1 MRLNYLVAKP
11 FLLAT
16 LLLLAACHDDDDKP
30 QHEGEGQLMVAVD
43 NPGNQALT
51 LRVFGK
57 GLEEPLENRFEAGN
71 ATDVL
76 EAWLPV
82 GAYGALLTGIS
93 EEITLDATGSFDAA
107 TAIVNIP
114 EGASSMPALDSPVY
128 VAAHSDIT
136 IAEGEKQELSLTPED
151 IRQILRLTVTVA
163 DGRITSPIEATLYG
177 VAREVILATG
187 EPFSSATLGFSLPA
201 PGAKQTSR
209 ALAGILGI
217 VWPRENESATTT
229 GNDHLLTLTW
239 QTTDGKKQTYSEE
252 VSEQLFRPSQSGA
265 DTLDLAVTIRE
276 EAANVPIRLY
286 TGIKTRAMIDEFRQ
300 TPVCVAV
307 GTTAGQYTESWDA
320 TATDSEITLTPER
333 YYPADG
339 SPVFLRGYHPVAPLT
354 NGEVKYTLTGQ
365 EDLMLSIEQS
375 GSLADRFNAA
385 RTPLTYSHL
394 LSQLNFTLRLKGA
407 PKNYRVR
414 SVHLNGMA
422 ASAVVNLFSGKVE
435 PIGTAGPVVVYSDPG
450 TGGFPVV
457 DGVVTLPGYILVQ
470 PEASLTLDLVLAV
483 DNNPANDKSFKDL
496 PVQFGEG
503 GTEGGSAYE
512 VEISLEV
519 PDTPEPNPD
528 PDPTPDPDDPV
539 IPDVPDPGPDPDP
552 DPPTPPKPSE
562 PDAEN
567 GVKVTVKAKVI
578 NWSKGDSGNVGV

>member
-1 MRLNYLVAKP
+1 MRLDYLVAKP

-16 LLLLAACHDDDDKP
+16 FLLLAACHDDDKP
-30 QHEGEGQLMVAVD
+30 QHEGEGQLMVTVD

-57 GLEEPLENRFEAGN
+57 GLQEPLENRFEAGN
-71 ATDVL
+71 TADVL

-82 GAYGALLTGIS
+82 GAYDALLTGSS
-93 EEITLDATGSFDAA
+93 EEITLDATGSFNAA
-107 TAIVNIP
+107 TATVNIP
-114 EGASSMPALDSPVY
+114 EGSSTMPALDSPVY

-136 IAEGEKQELSLTPED
+136 VTEGEKRELSLTPED
-151 IRQILRLTVTVA
+151 IRQILRLTVTVS
-163 DGRITSPIEATLYG
+163 DGRITSPIEATLG
-177 VAREVILATG
+177 SVAQEVSLVTSD
-187 EPFSSATLGFSLPA
+187 PVSSATLGLSLPV
-201 PGAKQTSR
+201 PGAEQTSR

-217 VWPRENESATTT
+217 VWPRENESATSDN
-229 GNDHLLTLTW
+229 GHLLTLTW
-239 QTTDGKKQTYSEE
+239 RTADGKKQTYSED

-276 EAANVPIRLY
+276 EAANVPIHLY
-286 TGIKTRAMIDEFRQ
+286 TGIKTRAIVDEFKQ
-300 TPVCVAV
+300 TPVCIAA
-307 GTTAGQYTESWDA
+307 GTTAGQYTESWDG
-320 TATDSEITLTPER
+320 TATDGEILLTPER

-339 SPVFLRGYHPVAPLT
+339 SPLFLRGYHPVAPLT

-365 EDLMLSIEQS
+365 EDLMLSVEQS
-375 GSLADRFNAA
+375 GSLTDRFSAA
-385 RTPLTYSHL
+385 KTPLTYSHL

-450 TGGFPVV
+450 TGGFPIV
-457 DGVVTLPGYILVQ
+457 DGVVTLPGYVLVQ
-470 PEASLTLDLVLAV
+470 PEASLTLDLVLNI
-483 DNNPANDKSFKDL
+483 DGNPANDLSFKDL

-512 VEISLEV
+512 VEISLEI
-519 PDTPEPNPD
+519 PDTPD
-528 PDPTPDPDDPV
+528 PDPDDPDNPV
-539 IPDVPDPGPDPDP
+539 TPDIPDP
-552 DPPTPPKPSE
+552 DPPTPPTPPE

-578 NWSKGDSGNVGV
+578 DWSKGDSGNVGV

>member
-1 MRLNYLVAKP
+1 MRLDYLVAKP

-16 LLLLAACHDDDDKP
+16 FLLLAACHDDDKP
-30 QHEGEGQLMVAVD
+30 QHEGEGQLMVTVD

-71 ATDVL
+71 AADVL

-82 GAYGALLTGIS
+82 GAYDALLTGSS

-114 EGASSMPALDSPVY
+114 ESSSTMPALDSPVY

-136 IAEGEKQELSLTPED
+136 VTEGEKRELSLTPED
-151 IRQILRLTVTVA
+151 IRQILRLTVTVS
-163 DGRITSPIEATLYG
+163 DGRITSPIEATLG
-177 VAREVILATG
+177 SVAREVSLVTSD
-187 EPFSSATLGFSLPA
+187 PVSSATLGLSLPA

-217 VWPRENESATTT
+217 VWPRENESATTDN
-229 GNDHLLTLTW
+229 GHLLTLTW
-239 QTTDGKKQTYSEE
+239 QTADGKKQTYSED

-276 EAANVPIRLY
+276 EAANVPIHLY
-286 TGIKTRAMIDEFRQ
+286 TGIKTRAMIDEFKQ
-300 TPVCVAV
+300 TPVCIAA
-307 GTTAGQYTESWDA
+307 GTTAGQYTESWDG
-320 TATDSEITLTPER
+320 TATDGEILLTPER

-339 SPVFLRGYHPVAPLT
+339 SPLFLRGYHPVAPLT

-365 EDLMLSIEQS
+365 EDLMLSVEQS
-375 GSLADRFNAA
+375 GSLTDRFSAVK
-385 RTPLTYSHL
+385 TPLTYSHL

-422 ASAVVNLFSGKVE
+422 ASAVVTLFSGKVE

-450 TGGFPVV
+450 TGGFPIV
-457 DGVVTLPGYILVQ
+457 DGVVTLPGYVLVQ
-470 PEASLTLDLVLAV
+470 PEASLTLDLVLNI
-483 DNNPANDKSFKDL
+483 DGNPANDLSFKDL

-512 VEISLEV
+512 VEISLEI
-519 PDTPEPNPD
+519 PDTPDPAPD
-528 PDPTPDPDDPV
+528 PDPTPDPDDPDDPV
-539 IPDVPDPGPDPDP
+539 TPDIPDP
-552 DPPTPPKPSE
+552 DPPTPPTPPE

-578 NWSKGDSGNVGV
+578 DWSKGDSGNVGV

>member
-1 MRLNYLVAKP
+1 MRLDYLVAKP

-30 QHEGEGQLMVAVD
+30 QHEGEGQLMVTVD

-57 GLEEPLENRFEAGN
+57 GLQEPLENRFEAGN
-71 ATDVL
+71 TADVL

-82 GAYGALLTGIS
+82 GAYDALLTGSS

-107 TAIVNIP
+107 TATVNIP
-114 EGASSMPALDSPVY
+114 EGSSTMPALDSPVY

-136 IAEGEKQELSLTPED
+136 VTEGEKRELSLTPED
-151 IRQILRLTVTVA
+151 IRQILRLTVTVSG
-163 DGRITSPIEATLYG
+163 GRITSPIEATLG
-177 VAREVILATG
+177 SVAREVSLVTSD
-187 EPFSSATLGFSLPA
+187 PVSSATLGLSLPA
-201 PGAKQTSR
+201 PGAEQTSR

-217 VWPRENESATTT
+217 VWPRENESATTD
-229 GNDHLLTLTW
+229 GGHLLTLTW
-239 QTTDGKKQTYSEE
+239 QTADGKKQTYSED

-276 EAANVPIRLY
+276 EAANVPIHLY
-286 TGIKTRAMIDEFRQ
+286 TGIKTRAMIDEFKQ
-300 TPVCVAV
+300 TPVCIAA
-307 GTTAGQYTESWDA
+307 GTTAGQYTESWDG
-320 TATDSEITLTPER
+320 TATDGEILLTPER

-339 SPVFLRGYHPVAPLT
+339 SPLFLRGYHPVAPLT

-365 EDLMLSIEQS
+365 EDLMLSVEQS
-375 GSLADRFNAA
+375 GSLTDRFSAA
-385 RTPLTYSHL
+385 KTPLTYSHL

-450 TGGFPVV
+450 TGGFPIV
-457 DGVVTLPGYILVQ
+457 DGVVTLPGYVLVQ
-470 PEASLTLDLVLAV
+470 PEASLTLDLVLNI
-483 DNNPANDKSFKDL
+483 DGNPANDLSFKDL

-512 VEISLEV
+512 VEISLEI
-519 PDTPEPNPD
+519 PDTPDPAPD
-528 PDPTPDPDDPV
+528 PDPTPDPDDPDDPV
-539 IPDVPDPGPDPDP
+539 TPDIPDP
-552 DPPTPPKPSE
+552 DPPTPPTPPE

-578 NWSKGDSGNVGV
+578 DWSKGDSGNVGV

>member
-1 MRLNYLVAKP
+1 MRLDYLVAKP

-16 LLLLAACHDDDDKP
+16 FLLLAACHDDDKP
-30 QHEGEGQLMVAVD
+30 QHEGEGQLMVTVD

-71 ATDVL
+71 TADVL

-82 GAYGALLTGIS
+82 GAYDALLTGSS

-114 EGASSMPALDSPVY
+114 EGSSTMPALDSPVY

-136 IAEGEKQELSLTPED
+136 VTEGEKQELSLTPED
-151 IRQILRLTVTVA
+151 IRQILRLTVTVS
-163 DGRITSPIEATLYG
+163 DGCITGPIEATLG
-177 VAREVILATG
+177 CVAREVSLVTSD
-187 EPFSSATLGFSLPA
+187 PVSSATLGLSLPA

-217 VWPRENESATTT
+217 VWPRENESATTDN
-229 GNDHLLTLTW
+229 GHLLTLTW
-239 QTTDGKKQTYSEE
+239 QAADGKKQTYSED
-252 VSEQLFRPSQSGA
+252 VSGQLFRPSQSGA

-276 EAANVPIRLY
+276 ETANVPIHLY
-286 TGIKTRAMIDEFRQ
+286 TGIKTRAMIDEFKQ
-300 TPVCVAV
+300 TPVCIAA
-307 GTTAGQYTESWDA
+307 GTTAGQYTESWDG
-320 TATDSEITLTPER
+320 TATDNEILLIPER

-339 SPVFLRGYHPVAPLT
+339 SPLFLRGYHPVAPLT

-365 EDLMLSIEQS
+365 EDLMLSVEQS
-375 GSLADRFNAA
+375 GSLTDRFSAA
-385 RTPLTYSHL
+385 KTPLTYSHL

-450 TGGFPVV
+450 TGGFPIV
-457 DGVVTLPGYILVQ
+457 DGVVTLPGYVLVQ
-470 PEASLTLDLVLAV
+470 PEASLSLDLVLNI
-483 DNNPANDKSFKDL
+483 DGNPANDLSFKDL

-512 VEISLEV
+512 VEISLEI
-519 PDTPEPNPD
+519 PDTPDPVPD
-528 PDPTPDPDDPV
+528 PDPAPDPDDPDDPV
-539 IPDVPDPGPDPDP
+539 TPDIPDP
-552 DPPTPPKPSE
+552 DPPTPPTPPE

-578 NWSKGDSGNVGV
+578 DWSKGDSGNVGV

>member
-16 LLLLAACHDDDDKP
+16 LLLLAACHDDDKP
-30 QHEGEGQLMVAVD
+30 QHEGEGQLVVTVD

-51 LRVFGK
+51 LHIFGER
-57 GLEEPLENRFEAGN
+57 LEEPLENLFDAEN
-71 ATDVL
+71 ATGVL

-82 GAYGALLTGIS
+82 GAYDALLTGSS

-114 EGASSMPALDSPVY
+114 EGSSSMPALDSPVY
-128 VAAHSDIT
+128 VATHSDIT
-136 IAEGEKQELSLTPED
+136 VTEGEKRELSLVPED
-151 IRQILRLTVTVA
+151 IRQILRLTVTVS
-163 DGRITSPIEATLYG
+163 DGRITSPIEATLGG
-177 VAREVILATG
+177 VAREVSLVTG
-187 EPFSSATLGFSLPA
+187 DPVSSATLGLSLPA
-201 PGAKQTSR
+201 PGVKQTSR

-217 VWPRENESATTT
+217 VWPRENESATTD
-229 GNDHLLTLTW
+229 NDHLLTLTW
-239 QTTDGKKQTYSEE
+239 QAADGKKQTYSED

-276 EAANVPIRLY
+276 EAANVPIHLY
-286 TGIKTRAMIDEFRQ
+286 TGIKTRAMIDEFKQ
-300 TPVCVAV
+300 TPVCVAA
-307 GTTAGQYTESWDA
+307 GTTAGQYTESWDG
-320 TATDSEITLTPER
+320 TATDGEILLTPER
-333 YYPADG
+333 YYPANG
-339 SPVFLRGYHPVAPLT
+339 SPLYLRGYHPVAPLT

-365 EDLMLSIEQS
+365 EDLMLSVEQN
-375 GSLADRFNAA
+375 GSLTDRFSAA
-385 RTPLTYSHL
+385 KTPLTYSHL

-422 ASAVVNLFSGKVE
+422 ASAIVNLFSGKVE
-435 PIGTAGPVVVYSDPG
+435 PIGASGPVVVYSDPG

-457 DGVVTLPGYILVQ
+457 DGVVTLPGYVLVQ
-470 PEASLTLDLVLAV
+470 PEATLTLDLVLAI
-483 DNNPANDKSFKDL
+483 DNDPANDKSFKDL

-503 GTEGGSAYE
+503 GTEGGNAYE

-519 PDTPEPNPD
+519 PDTPEPD

-539 IPDVPDPGPDPDP
+539 NPDVPDPDP
-552 DPPTPPKPSE
+552 DPTPPTPSE
-562 PDAEN
+562 PDATD

-578 NWSKGDSGNVGV
+578 NWSTGDSGNVGV

>member
-1 MRLNYLVAKP
+1 MRLDYLVAKP

-16 LLLLAACHDDDDKP
+16 LLLLAACHDDDKP
-30 QHEGEGQLMVAVD
+30 QHEGEGQLMVTVD

-57 GLEEPLENRFEAGN
+57 ELEEPLENRFKAGN
-71 ATDVL
+71 TADVL

-82 GAYGALLTGIS
+82 GAYDALLTGSS

-114 EGASSMPALDSPVY
+114 EGSSTMPALDSPVY

-136 IAEGEKQELSLTPED
+136 VTEGEKQELSLVPED
-151 IRQILRLTVTVA
+151 IRQILRLTVTVS
-163 DGRITSPIEATLYG
+163 DGRITSPIEATLG
-177 VAREVILATG
+177 SVAREVSLVTSD
-187 EPFSSATLGFSLPA
+187 PVSSATLGLSLPA
-201 PGAKQTSR
+201 PGAEQTSR

-217 VWPRENESATTT
+217 VWPRENESATTDN
-229 GNDHLLTLTW
+229 GHLLTLTW
-239 QTTDGKKQTYSEE
+239 QTADGKKQTYSED

-276 EAANVPIRLY
+276 EAANVPIHLY
-286 TGIKTRAMIDEFRQ
+286 TGIKTRAMIDEFKQ
-300 TPVCVAV
+300 TPVCIAA
-307 GTTAGQYTESWDA
+307 GTTAGQYTESWDG
-320 TATDSEITLTPER
+320 TATDGEILLTPER

-339 SPVFLRGYHPVAPLT
+339 SPLFLRGYHPVAPLT

-365 EDLMLSIEQS
+365 EDLMLSVEQN
-375 GSLADRFNAA
+375 GSLTDRFSAA
-385 RTPLTYSHL
+385 KTPLTYSHL

-450 TGGFPVV
+450 TGGFPIV
-457 DGVVTLPGYILVQ
+457 DGVVTLPGYVLVQ
-470 PEASLTLDLVLAV
+470 PEASLSLDLVLNI
-483 DNNPANDKSFKDL
+483 DGNPANDLSFKDL

-512 VEISLEV
+512 VEISLEI
-519 PDTPEPNPD
+519 PDTPD
-528 PDPTPDPDDPV
+528 PDPAPDPDDPDDPV
-539 IPDVPDPGPDPDP
+539 TPDIPDP
-552 DPPTPPKPSE
+552 DPPTPPTPPE

-578 NWSKGDSGNVGV
+578 DWSKGDSGNVGV